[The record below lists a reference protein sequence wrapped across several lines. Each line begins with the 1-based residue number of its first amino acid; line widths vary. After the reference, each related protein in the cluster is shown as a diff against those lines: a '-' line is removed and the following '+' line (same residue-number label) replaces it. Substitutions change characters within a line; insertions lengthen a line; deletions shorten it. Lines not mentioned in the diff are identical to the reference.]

1 MRLQRDAHGNQADLQ
16 RGIWEPE
23 RRDLD
28 ISMSDAGDQNTQP
41 MFTINNTS
49 FRCYQSITSL
59 YVSYKTNSETCLY
72 FASTRAPFCTCL
84 IGQKTPINP
93 KSNFRQPV
101 SHSLFLPFF
110 HAFFNCLA
118 QGSLDS
124 MEIFL

>member
-59 YVSYKTNSETCLY
+59 YVSYKTNSETCL
-72 FASTRAPFCTCL
+72 
-84 IGQKTPINP
+84 
-93 KSNFRQPV
+93 
-101 SHSLFLPFF
+101 
-110 HAFFNCLA
+110 
-118 QGSLDS
+118 
-124 MEIFL
+124 